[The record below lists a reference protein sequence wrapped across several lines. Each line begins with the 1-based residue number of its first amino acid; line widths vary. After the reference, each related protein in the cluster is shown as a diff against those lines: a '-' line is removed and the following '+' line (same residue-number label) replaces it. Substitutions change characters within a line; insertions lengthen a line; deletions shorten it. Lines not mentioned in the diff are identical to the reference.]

1 MTQAP
6 LDVYP
11 TRTAPQPFIAERL
24 DPVVWGD
31 LHNSGDGPLTSEQ
44 LAFYDTHGY
53 LARDG
58 GFPADVVA
66 DYRLELTR
74 LHHDPAT
81 RDLPHARF
89 DPNPADP
96 TRDDLRAIYG
106 VHQLSDAFAALAHRE
121 ELVAAA
127 RQILGSDVYLHQSR
141 LDLRPPFHGR
151 GTDWHSD
158 FERWHAD
165 DGVARPR
172 AVVALVALT
181 DADAFTAPLV
191 LAPGSQR
198 HFVACIQARPD
209 TPAAQGPDPACLAAV
224 LDDTIVAPTGE
235 AGLVI
240 LYDANTLHAAPPNLS
255 PRAVASAAFVY
266 NSVRN
271 TPDAPY
277 AGGEPRPEYVAARDF
292 TPAGEQAPVAD

>member
-11 TRTAPQPFIAERL
+11 TRTAPQAFISERL

-31 LHNSGDGPLTSEQ
+31 LHGDGAGPLSSEQ

-53 LARDG
+53 LARENQFSGD
-58 GFPADVVA
+58 AIA
-66 DYRLELTR
+66 KYRLELTR
-74 LHHDPAT
+74 LQHDPET
-81 RDLPHARF
+81 LGLPQARGAP
-89 DPNPADP
+89 DPADP
-96 TRDDLRAIYG
+96 SRQALRAIYG
-106 VHQLSDAFAALAHRE
+106 VHQLSEAFAALARTE
-121 ELVAAA
+121 RLVEPA
-127 RQILGSDVYLHQSR
+127 RQILGTDVYLHQSR
-141 LDLRPPFHGR
+141 LDFRPAFFGR

-165 DGVARPR
+165 DGIARPR
-172 AVVALVALT
+172 AVVALVGLT

-198 HFVACIQARPD
+198 RFVACVRPRDD
-209 TPAAQGPDPACLAAV
+209 TAGAHVPDSASLAAV
-224 LDDTIVAPTGE
+224 LDDTVVAPGGD
-235 AGLVI
+235 AGFVI

-255 PRAVASAAFVY
+255 PRPVAFAAFVY

-277 AGGEPRPEYVAARDF
+277 AGGEPRPDYLAARDF
-292 TPAGEQAPVAD
+292 TPAGAG